1 MAEKLLMLALS
12 PTMEVGTI
20 AKWHVEEGAAVSSG
34 MVVCDVETD
43 KATMEYE
50 SPLEGT
56 LLKIV
61 VPAGGKAAVGDVI
74 GIVGAPGEDISALL
88 AEAPAA
94 AGSAAQTTQTDAK
107 KKEEVAAAVPGVQT
121 TENVVDNRQIKSSPL
136 ARKLAAQYGIDLAS
150 VRGSGPGGR
159 IVKSDIEAARQTKK
173 EIGPMGPIGPSAA
186 SAEDQVIPVSQK
198 RRIIAQ
204 RLSESIYSAPHYYLK
219 VRVQLDAVLAAR
231 EIHNKSAERPCSL
244 NAILMYF
251 VAQALRKHP
260 MVNAAWEG
268 ERIRMF
274 GRADIGLAV
283 AVQDGLLTP
292 IVRDCGRKSIT
303 EIDDELRVLIDKAR
317 AGKLTPEEF
326 TGATFTIS
334 NLGSFGIEEFTAII
348 NPPGSAILAVGEARR
363 EQIFDAH
370 GAAQVATMMRLTLSC
385 DHRVIDG
392 AVGAAFLRELK
403 MMLEQPLLLLF

>member
-1 MAEKLLMLALS
+1 MAEKILMLALS

-20 AKWHVEEGAAVSSG
+20 AKWNVAEGDAISTG
-34 MVVCDVETD
+34 MVLCEVETD

-50 SPLEGT
+50 SPVEGT

-74 GIVGAPGEDISALL
+74 GIAGASGEDISGLL
-88 AEAPAA
+88 AEAPAGGA
-94 AGSAAQTTQTDAK
+94 PAEQTAK
-107 KKEEVAAAVPGVQT
+107 VAEQKKEEVAAAVPGVQT
-121 TENVVDNRQIKSSPL
+121 TENVVDIRQIKSSPL
-136 ARKLAAQYGIDLAS
+136 ARKLAAQYGIELAN

-159 IVKSDIEAARQTKK
+159 IVKSDVEAARAAQKGIAPMGR
-173 EIGPMGPIGPSAA
+173 IGPIAA
-186 SAEDQVIPVSQK
+186 SAEDEVVPVSQK

-204 RLSESIYSAPHYYLK
+204 RLSESMYSAPHYYLK
-219 VRVQLDAVLAAR
+219 VRVQMDAVLAAR
-231 EIHNKSAERPCSL
+231 EAYNNTAERPCSL
-244 NAILMYF
+244 NAVLMYF

-268 ERIRMF
+268 EQIRLF
-274 GRADIGLAV
+274 RRADIGLAV

-292 IVRDCGRKSIT
+292 IVRDCARKSIAA
-303 EIDDELRVLIDKAR
+303 IDDELRGLIEKAR
-317 AGKLTPEEF
+317 AGKLAPEEF

-348 NPPGSAILAVGEARR
+348 NPPGSAILAVGEARK
-363 EQIFDAH
+363 EQVYDAH
-370 GAAQVATMMRLTLSC
+370 GAGHVATMMRLTLSC

-403 MMLEQPLLLLF
+403 LMLEQPMRVLF